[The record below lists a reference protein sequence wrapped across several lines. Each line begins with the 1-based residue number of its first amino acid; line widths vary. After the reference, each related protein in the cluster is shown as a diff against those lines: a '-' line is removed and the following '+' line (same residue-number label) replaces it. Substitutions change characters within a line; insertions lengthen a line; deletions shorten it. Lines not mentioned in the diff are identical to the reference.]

1 VRLHI
6 ATSCAELERLR
17 SPWESLF
24 TTSGGA
30 TLFQKFEWNFLAA
43 RMFGERE
50 APYVVFA
57 QSGSGAALIPA
68 CVRKATNT
76 LSLMGEELFDY
87 RDYLAVGD
95 QAPLLAAWEKLAD
108 LSLPFELLALRGR
121 EACQRWHWLEPQF
134 FCGAPLAEPGVAPT
148 AQRDMYELR
157 RLLRRGA
164 SISQHSPSNRALLH
178 WLYEQKGEQRWPNL
192 FADLQRRA
200 FMEAAAG
207 AEWSHCEIFTLDLDG
222 NVLAALVTFRDGNIR
237 RFYTT
242 YFDYRWAKHSPG
254 FALLCEVA
262 ERTLAAGMAYDLM
275 TGEQWFKTR
284 LAPDAVPLYR
294 IPPRQIGAA
303 LAAERLLA
311 A

>member
-1 VRLHI
+1 MRLQI

-24 TTSGGA
+24 TAAGG
-30 TLFQKFEWNFLAA
+30 TMFQKFDWNFLAA
-43 RMFGERE
+43 KMFGERE
-50 APYVVFA
+50 APYMVFA
-57 QSGSGAALIPA
+57 ESDSGAALIPA

-76 LSLMGEELFDY
+76 LSMIGEELFDY

-95 QAPLLAAWEKLAD
+95 QVPLFAAWEKLAE

-121 EACQRWHWLEPQF
+121 EACQRWQWLDPQF
-134 FCGAPLAEPGVAPT
+134 FCGAPLAEPT
-148 AQRDMYELR
+148 ASPKVKKDMYALR
-157 RLLRRGA
+157 RLLHRGA
-164 SISQHSPSNRALLH
+164 SVSQHSPSNRALLH
-178 WLYEQKGEQRWPNL
+178 SIYEQKGEQRWPNL
-192 FADLQRRA
+192 FADPERRA

-207 AEWSHCEIFTLDLDG
+207 AEWSQCEIFTLDLDRH
-222 NVLAALVTFRDGNIR
+222 VLAALVTFRDGNVR

-262 ERTLAAGMAYDLM
+262 GRTLESGMAYDLM
-275 TGEQWFKTR
+275 TGEQYFKTR

-294 IPPRQIGAA
+294 IPPRQIGAQ
-303 LAAERLLA
+303 LVAERLLA